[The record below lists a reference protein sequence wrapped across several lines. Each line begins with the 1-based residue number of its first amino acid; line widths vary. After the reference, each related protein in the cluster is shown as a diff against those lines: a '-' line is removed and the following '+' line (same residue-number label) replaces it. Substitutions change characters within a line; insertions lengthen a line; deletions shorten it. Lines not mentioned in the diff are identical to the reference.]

1 MWLMIVD
8 LVKRSNEI
16 QVPSKAR
23 NLLTTAGNVVF
34 LRRTPLLSLSG
45 TTAPSGPGP
54 PHSRGFYITQ
64 RRTTVG
70 RSPLDEGSARRRDLY
85 LITHNTHSR
94 QTSMPPL
101 GFEPIIEPPQ
111 TYALDRAATGT
122 GTLLH
127 RARELYLG
135 LRTEF
140 PRIESL
146 PAGDTLRPPRRI
158 PLHSLPVFLVRSVYM
173 NDNRVRTFA
182 SKKFFGLV
190 EIDWSGRSRM

>member
-1 MWLMIVD
+1 LLVQFVCHPFAVNKKRRIACYSETRVTGLWTGFMWLMIVD
-8 LVKRSNEI
+8 LVKRSIEI

-85 LITHNTHSR
+85 LTTHNTHNR
-94 QTSMPPL
+94 QGSMPL
-101 GFEPIIEPPQ
+101 AAFELTIP
-111 TYALDRAATGT
+111 T
-122 GTLLH
+122 
-127 RARELYLG
+127 
-135 LRTEF
+135 
-140 PRIESL
+140 SN
-146 PAGDTLRPPRRI
+146 RP
-158 PLHSLPVFLVRSVYM
+158 
-173 NDNRVRTFA
+173 
-182 SKKFFGLV
+182 
-190 EIDWSGRSRM
+190 